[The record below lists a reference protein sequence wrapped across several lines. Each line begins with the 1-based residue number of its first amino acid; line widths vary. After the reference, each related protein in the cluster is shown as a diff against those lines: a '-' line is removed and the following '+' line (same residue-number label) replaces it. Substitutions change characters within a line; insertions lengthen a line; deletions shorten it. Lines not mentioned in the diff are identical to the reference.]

1 MPKTLFYLGT
11 AFCMFL
17 ALTTAAAVAHE
28 VESGSIAFVAV
39 HGATMAT
46 AARSAWAIVVA
57 LIAGIAVAAILV
69 RMATLLAARNL
80 FGGFLAL
87 FAIGAAIVSLTW
99 LLFLQARMLILLRR
113 QAAPTNV
120 NEMHFIAFMMLGY
133 FVAFAFLALRPYF
146 RVQASR
152 FLSALVFFPMPLF
165 VLILMQELF
174 VSTSAGPV
182 PASSPASAVFYGT
195 VSVLFFSIAVHCIR
209 HRHMFIELTSLR
221 ELLDPRVDPA
231 HTAGRGIGGV
241 AFDS

>member
-11 AFCMFL
+11 AFCLFL

-28 VESGSIAFVAV
+28 VENGSIAFVAV
-39 HGATMAT
+39 RGATMAST
-46 AARSAWAIVVA
+46 ARSAWAIVVA

-87 FAIGAAIVSLTW
+87 FAISAAIVSLTW

-113 QAAPTNV
+113 QAALTNV

-174 VSTSAGPV
+174 VSTSAGPL

-231 HTAGRGIGGV
+231 HAAGRGIGGV